1 MATATKSK
9 AKSKS
14 KTKLQPLGDRLIIQ
28 PLERDD
34 VTSSGIILPDT
45 AQEKPQEGIILAAGP
60 GRITDDGK
68 RQAMEVT
75 SGDTV
80 LFAKYA
86 GTEVKIDDEEL
97 LILRE
102 SDVLAKIN

>member
-1 MATATKSK
+1 MATATKTKTK
-9 AKSKS
+9 AKA

-34 VTSSGIILPDT
+34 VTSSGIYLPDT

-68 RQAMEVT
+68 RQAMEVKT
-75 SGDTV
+75 GNTV